1 MVTLITEKEKP
12 ISQKK
17 LLDKRKK
24 ICDNSQCK
32 SMKKEIFI
40 YENDREILKF
50 LRSFFRGRNEYTAR
64 FITEKDIEFLR
75 RELRKKKPDA
85 LIIGNTTVL
94 DYIKPSGI
102 ESPIIA
108 LITPG
113 NTIKGIR
120 SVVRSGLEYYLLGP
134 FTKEDLEERLR
145 VAIKK
150 QSWLENLH
158 KKHKDLETLIELTHL
173 ITSTIDPRKALY
185 LVVKKLSEIIHATRC
200 SMISTDM
207 KDKRYANVVST
218 FEDPSITNL
227 KINLQKY
234 PEIRKALLL
243 KKSILVKDALK
254 DPMMKEVKDIIEPMG
269 IRSIMVIPVI
279 FHDEVIGTLLLN
291 IAKADRTF
299 TEREKKL
306 CTAVANASANAL
318 YNAFLY
324 DNLAKEK
331 RNLERLAIT
340 DYLTGIYNVRYF
352 YNRLDEE
359 FSRAERHRI
368 PLCGMMFDI
377 DNFKKINDAY
387 GHRVGDMI
395 LREFAQ
401 LVRDHTRKS
410 DIFARYGGEEFI
422 MLLPQTSLAGSLSEA
437 ERLSKIIR
445 KHQFYALKDS
455 EKITVSIG
463 IACSSDTRIKN
474 PDNLITFADDALF
487 TAKKKGRDQIAVFPS
502 L

>member
-17 LLDKRKK
+17 LLDKREK

-32 SMKKEIFI
+32 RMKKEILI

-50 LRSFFRGRNEYTAR
+50 LRSFFRERNDYTTR
-64 FITEKDIEFLR
+64 FITKKDIEILR

-94 DYIKPSGI
+94 DYIKPLEI

-134 FTKEDLEERLR
+134 FNKEDLEERLR

-158 KKHKDLETLIELTHL
+158 KKHKDLETLIELTHF

-185 LVVKKLSEIIHATRC
+185 LVVKKLSEIIHVTRC
-200 SMISTDM
+200 SMISTDT
-207 KDKRYANVVST
+207 KNKRYATVVST

-227 KINLQKY
+227 KIDLQKY

-318 YNAFLY
+318 YNAF
-324 DNLAKEK
+324 
-331 RNLERLAIT
+331 
-340 DYLTGIYNVRYF
+340 RY
-352 YNRLDEE
+352 Y
-359 FSRAERHRI
+359 
-368 PLCGMMFDI
+368 
-377 DNFKKINDAY
+377 
-387 GHRVGDMI
+387 
-395 LREFAQ
+395 
-401 LVRDHTRKS
+401 
-410 DIFARYGGEEFI
+410 
-422 MLLPQTSLAGSLSEA
+422 
-437 ERLSKIIR
+437 
-445 KHQFYALKDS
+445 
-455 EKITVSIG
+455 
-463 IACSSDTRIKN
+463 
-474 PDNLITFADDALF
+474 
-487 TAKKKGRDQIAVFPS
+487 
-502 L
+502 